1 MTPVKVRLNR
11 NESLE
16 QLKKKTTELVKMWP
30 DKKVDNIYIFDE
42 KQKEVVK
49 ARDTKNSTFYTQNDE
64 DGVSEASPKNKA
76 IK

>member
-30 DKKVDNIYIFDE
+30 DKKVDNI
-42 KQKEVVK
+42 
-49 ARDTKNSTFYTQNDE
+49 
-64 DGVSEASPKNKA
+64 
-76 IK
+76 